1 MDDLTVDPN
10 RLDIEESTGI
20 YVRAK
25 NGDEWDSFDI
35 LQLDKPSLKAW
46 LRSRG
51 GENEWAE
58 SVVLLLL
65 GHNPN
70 EED

>member
-1 MDDLTVDPN
+1 MEVDLKVDPK
-10 RLDIEESTGI
+10 RLDLPESGI

-25 NGDEWDSFDI
+25 DERDQWDSVDI
-35 LQLDKPSLKAW
+35 VHLDKPSLKTW

-58 SVVLLLL
+58 NCVLLLL
-65 GHNPN
+65 GHGT
-70 EED
+70 